1 MTAPGRPG
9 IIHRDS
15 VPPDHLLGLATAH
28 LGARALHVIAELGTA
43 DALAAGPRTA
53 EELARDADANSD
65 ALHRL
70 LRLLE
75 THGLFSCDDAGRW
88 ANTPGSQR
96 LRSDHPMSLRP
107 FVRMSGQPINWGA
120 FTALD
125 RTLRTGE
132 PGLLAVDPD
141 GLWAYY
147 DTHPDQRAVFNQ
159 AMSAKAHG
167 DIAAVLGSYDFSRH
181 RRIADIGGGNGH
193 LIAAIL
199 AATTDTGGVLFD
211 LPQVVAEVPP
221 APRLEIVGG
230 DFFTDPVPACD
241 AYLIMQTVHDWD
253 DEQATAILAAVAR
266 AGRPAAAT
274 VLLVEMVLP
283 EGPEPHTAKILDVMM
298 LAVTGGRERTRA
310 QYATLLDGAGIELI
324 DVISTDAPVSIIE
337 ARVR

>member
-1 MTAPGRPG
+1 MLADDDT
-9 IIHRDS
+9 
-15 VPPDHLLGLATAH
+15 VPPDRVLGLATAH
-28 LGARALHVIAELGTA
+28 LGARALHVIAELGAA

-53 EELARDADANSD
+53 EELARDADANPD

-88 ANTPGSQR
+88 ANTPGSQW
-96 LRSDHPMSLRP
+96 LRSDHPMSLRA
-107 FVRMSGQPINWGA
+107 FARMSGQPINWGA

-125 RTLRTGE
+125 HTLRTGQ
-132 PGLLAVDPD
+132 PGMYAVDPG
-141 GLWAYY
+141 GLWAYFEA
-147 DTHPDQRAVFNQ
+147 HPDHYAVFNQ
-159 AMSAKAHG
+159 AMTAKAHG
-167 DIAAVLGSYDFSRH
+167 DIAAVIACYDCSRH

-199 AATTDTGGVLFD
+199 GATTDTEGVLFD
-211 LPQVVAEVPP
+211 LPRVAAAVPP
-221 APRLEIVGG
+221 APRLEVVGG
-230 DFFTDPVPACD
+230 DFFTDPLPAGD

-253 DEQATAILAAVAR
+253 DKQATAMLTAVAR
-266 AGRPAAAT
+266 AGRPGAAT

-283 EGPEPHTAKILDVMM
+283 EGPEPHAAKTLDVMM

-310 QYATLLDGAGIELI
+310 QYAALLDAAGIELI
-324 DVISTDAPVSIIE
+324 EVIPTAAPVSIIE